1 MSKKDKRKVRL
12 DSLPSRDELIAH
24 IREKDGPSI
33 RRDIART
40 FGVRGA
46 ERAKLRRMLI
56 ELENDG
62 LIARSNKQKWSPS
75 DRLPPVTVLVVY
87 DIDEDGYPLVKPVNW
102 DEGKPYPFIELKTG
116 SKNVKAPGLGDRILC
131 RLQPNGEQTY
141 KAILMRHVSKDA
153 KEIIGIF
160 RETNEGGLLES
171 IDRRNSKDIFISD
184 NHKGDA
190 KDGELIKVGL
200 IQGCTKGV
208 RPK

>member
-87 DIDEDGYPLVKPVNW
+87 DIDEDGYPLVKPVN
-102 DEGKPYPFIELKTG
+102 
-116 SKNVKAPGLGDRILC
+116 
-131 RLQPNGEQTY
+131 
-141 KAILMRHVSKDA
+141 
-153 KEIIGIF
+153 
-160 RETNEGGLLES
+160 
-171 IDRRNSKDIFISD
+171 
-184 NHKGDA
+184 
-190 KDGELIKVGL
+190 
-200 IQGCTKGV
+200 
-208 RPK
+208 